1 MHLCRFEKTD
11 LTTNLSRQIT
21 TGVHLQS
28 ADLSGVSG
36 VKLKQLSI
44 TCGLCWQVKRTEGEQ
59 PVVIS
64 LDCSLFKDSITHVF
78 TNGCGCNGACQS
90 SPMTNSKAGMQVC
103 FGIDANVLLA
113 PQLVMNGSRWV
124 LNIIVVVQYSGL
136 YSCRHTCTQT
146 LSG

>member
-1 MHLCRFEKTD
+1 ML
-11 LTTNLSRQIT
+11 
-21 TGVHLQS
+21 S

-64 LDCSLFKDSITHVF
+64 LHIF

-113 PQLVMNGSRWV
+113 PSLVMNGSRWV
-124 LNIIVVVQYSGL
+124 LNIIVVV
-136 YSCRHTCTQT
+136 
-146 LSG
+146 